1 MLWRVGSNSIAENPV
16 SVDRAGQRTYDTC
29 IMTQTNKSVA
39 AGCCDELS
47 VLVQPELFKALSDP
61 NRLVLL
67 TTLSERMQP
76 STVSEA
82 AECCSVDMSVVS
94 RHLATM
100 RNAGLVTSEKR
111 GREVYYSVP
120 RQVLADQLRAMADAL
135 ESCCSTEE
143 ESQND

>member
-1 MLWRVGSNSIAENPV
+1 
-16 SVDRAGQRTYDTC
+16 
-29 IMTQTNKSVA
+29 MTQICKNELTAVEA

-67 TTLSERMQP
+67 TTLSERMEP
-76 STVSEA
+76 STVSQA

-94 RHLATM
+94 RHLSTM
-100 RNAGLVTSEKR
+100 RNAGLVTAEKR

-120 RQVLADQLRAMADAL
+120 RQELADRLRAMADAL
-135 ESCCSTEE
+135 ESCCSTDE
-143 ESQND
+143 ESQSE

>member
-1 MLWRVGSNSIAENPV
+1 MSG
-16 SVDRAGQRTYDTC
+16 VDTRLGLAYDTC
-29 IMTQTNKSVA
+29 TMTQTYKNQIEA
-39 AGCCDELS
+39 TCCDDLS
-47 VLVQPELFKALSDP
+47 VIVRPELFKALSDP

-67 TTLSERMQP
+67 TYLSERQEP

-100 RNAGLVTSEKR
+100 RDAGLLNAEKR

-120 RQVLADQLRAMADAL
+120 RQELAAQLRAMADAL
-135 ESCCSTEE
+135 ESCCSTSEE
-143 ESQND
+143 KSND

>member
-1 MLWRVGSNSIAENPV
+1 MTVWHSR
-16 SVDRAGQRTYDTC
+16 DYDACT
-29 IMTQTNKSVA
+29 MTQVYKNPPEVT
-39 AGCCDELS
+39 CCDDLS
-47 VLVQPELFKALSDP
+47 VIVQPELFRALSDP

-67 TTLSERMQP
+67 TTLSERSAP

-100 RNAGLVTSEKR
+100 RDAGLLKAEKR

-120 RQVLADQLRAMADAL
+120 RQELATQLRAMADAL
-135 ESCCSTEE
+135 ESCCPTSL
-143 ESQND
+143 ESSND

>member
-1 MLWRVGSNSIAENPV
+1 MSG
-16 SVDRAGQRTYDTC
+16 VDTRLGLAYDTC
-29 IMTQTNKSVA
+29 TMTQTYKNQIKVT
-39 AGCCDELS
+39 CCDDLS
-47 VLVQPELFKALSDP
+47 VIVRPELFKALSDP

-67 TTLSERMQP
+67 TSLSERQEP

-100 RNAGLVTSEKR
+100 RDAGLLNAEKR

-120 RQVLADQLRAMADAL
+120 RQELAAQLRAMADAL
-135 ESCCSTEE
+135 ESCCSTSEE
-143 ESQND
+143 KSND

>member
-1 MLWRVGSNSIAENPV
+1 MGLA
-16 SVDRAGQRTYDTC
+16 YDTC
-29 IMTQTNKSVA
+29 TMTQTYKNQIEVT
-39 AGCCDELS
+39 CCDDLS
-47 VLVQPELFKALSDP
+47 VIVRPELFKALSDP

-67 TTLSERMQP
+67 TSLSERQEP

-100 RNAGLVTSEKR
+100 RDAGLLNAEKR

-120 RQVLADQLRAMADAL
+120 RQELAAQLRAMADAL
-135 ESCCSTEE
+135 ESCCSTSEE
-143 ESQND
+143 KSND